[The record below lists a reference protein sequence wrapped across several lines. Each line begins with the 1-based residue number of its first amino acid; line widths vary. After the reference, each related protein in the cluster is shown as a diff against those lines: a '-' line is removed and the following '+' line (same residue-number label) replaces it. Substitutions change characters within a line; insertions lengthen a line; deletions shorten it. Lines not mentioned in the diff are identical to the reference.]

1 MIRFTNDYS
10 EGCHPSILEAMAATN
25 TEGNPGYSTD
35 PHSARA
41 RRLIQAAIGR
51 PDADVHILVGGTQ
64 TNATA
69 IAAFLRPYE
78 AVIAATSAHICVHE
92 TGAIEA
98 TGHKCIACPAAD
110 GKLTPAA
117 VRAAVAAHPDEHMV
131 KPRMVYIS
139 QTTETG
145 TLYTLAEVQALR
157 AVCDELGLL
166 LYLDGARLAAGLA
179 AGGPSLP
186 ELARLCDAFYIGGT
200 KNGAL
205 FGEALVLLNDALKP
219 DFRYNI
225 KQRGGMLAKGWLL
238 GIQFE
243 TPDGPAAESGHR
255 GAGLSLC
262 LRQRH
267 QPAVPHLPRRGGGGA
282 GAGLRVR
289 VFRKARRG
297 PHLHPAGDQLGHPRG
312 QCGRLF
318 GSPAGPCLTVTA
330 RQPRRRADSPP
341 SPGVR
346 CGRWAA

>member
-35 PHSARA
+35 PHSAQA

-179 AGGPSLP
+179 AGGMAVRGSSASSLT
-186 ELARLCDAFYIGGT
+186 R
-200 KNGAL
+200 
-205 FGEALVLLNDALKP
+205 
-219 DFRYNI
+219 
-225 KQRGGMLAKGWLL
+225 
-238 GIQFE
+238 
-243 TPDGPAAESGHR
+243 
-255 GAGLSLC
+255 
-262 LRQRH
+262 
-267 QPAVPHLPRRGGGGA
+267 
-282 GAGLRVR
+282 
-289 VFRKARRG
+289 
-297 PHLHPAGDQLGHPRG
+297 
-312 QCGRLF
+312 
-318 GSPAGPCLTVTA
+318 
-330 RQPRRRADSPP
+330 
-341 SPGVR
+341 
-346 CGRWAA
+346 

>member
-10 EGCHPSILEAMAATN
+10 EGCHPSILEAMAASN

-35 PHSARA
+35 PHSAHA
-41 RRLIQAAIGR
+41 HALIRAAIGR
-51 PDADVHILVGGTQ
+51 PDAAVHILVGGTQ

-131 KPRMVYIS
+131 KPKMVYIS
-139 QTTETG
+139 QTTEIG
-145 TLYTLAEVQALR
+145 TLYTLTEVEALR
-157 AVCDELGLL
+157 AVCDELGLY

-179 AGGPSLP
+179 AGGPSLAD
-186 ELARLCDAFYIGGT
+186 LGRLCDAFYIGGT
-200 KNGAL
+200 KNAAL
-205 FGEALVLLNDALKP
+205 FGEALVILNDALKP

-238 GIQFE
+238 GIRHGLEAQ
-243 TPDGPAAESGHR
+243 GRHR
-255 GAGLSLC
+255 GAGLPLR

-267 QPAVPHLPRRGGGGA
+267 QPAVPHLTGWGGQGA
-282 GAGLRVR
+282 GARFRLRV
-289 VFRKARRG
+289 FGKAGRG
-297 PHLHPAGDQLGHPRG
+297 AHLHPSGDQLGHPRG
-312 QCGRLF
+312 QRRRL
-318 GSPAGPCLTVTA
+318 PRRPQGPVLTVTPT
-330 RQPRRRADSPP
+330 RPRPRADSPP
-341 SPGVR
+341 SPAAR

>member
-1 MIRFTNDYS
+1 M
-10 EGCHPSILEAMAATN
+10 
-25 TEGNPGYSTD
+25 
-35 PHSARA
+35 
-41 RRLIQAAIGR
+41 
-51 PDADVHILVGGTQ
+51 
-64 TNATA
+64 
-69 IAAFLRPYE
+69 
-78 AVIAATSAHICVHE
+78 IAATSAHICVHE

-225 KQRGGMLAKGWLL
+225 KQRAGCCQGLAAGHPVRDPVPGRHRRLL
-238 GIQFE
+238 HLAGRPRQ
-243 TPDGPAAESGHR
+243 PDGPAAESGHR

-267 QPAVPHLPRRGGGGA
+267 QPAVPIFPDGVVEALAPDFGFEFSAKPDAAHTCIRLVTSWATPEA
-282 GAGLRVR
+282 SVDAFLEALR
-289 VFRKARRG
+289 A
-297 PHLHPAGDQLGHPRG
+297 LA
-312 QCGRLF
+312 
-318 GSPAGPCLTVTA
+318 
-330 RQPRRRADSPP
+330 
-341 SPGVR
+341 
-346 CGRWAA
+346 

>member
-1 MIRFTNDYS
+1 GPGVYTIEVYKRKERCKMIRFTNDYS

-51 PDADVHILVGGTQ
+51 TDAAVHILVGGTQ

-157 AVCDELGLL
+157 AVCSELGLL

-186 ELARLCDAFYIGGT
+186 ELAQLCDAFYIGGT

-225 KQRGGMLAKGWLL
+225 K
-238 GIQFE
+238 
-243 TPDGPAAESGHR
+243 
-255 GAGLSLC
+255 
-262 LRQRH
+262 
-267 QPAVPHLPRRGGGGA
+267 
-282 GAGLRVR
+282 
-289 VFRKARRG
+289 
-297 PHLHPAGDQLGHPRG
+297 
-312 QCGRLF
+312 
-318 GSPAGPCLTVTA
+318 
-330 RQPRRRADSPP
+330 
-341 SPGVR
+341 
-346 CGRWAA
+346 

>member
-1 MIRFTNDYS
+1 M
-10 EGCHPSILEAMAATN
+10 
-25 TEGNPGYSTD
+25 
-35 PHSARA
+35 
-41 RRLIQAAIGR
+41 
-51 PDADVHILVGGTQ
+51 
-64 TNATA
+64 
-69 IAAFLRPYE
+69 
-78 AVIAATSAHICVHE
+78 IAATSAHICVHE

-243 TPDGPAAESGHR
+243 TLFRDGTGAFYTSLAAHANQMALRLKAGIAALGYPFACDSVTNQQFPIFPDGVVEALAPDFGFEFSAKPDAAHTCIRLVTSWATPEASVD
-255 GAGLSLC
+255 AFLEA
-262 LRQRH
+262 LR
-267 QPAVPHLPRRGGGGA
+267 ALA
-282 GAGLRVR
+282 
-289 VFRKARRG
+289 
-297 PHLHPAGDQLGHPRG
+297 
-312 QCGRLF
+312 
-318 GSPAGPCLTVTA
+318 
-330 RQPRRRADSPP
+330 
-341 SPGVR
+341 
-346 CGRWAA
+346 

>member
-51 PDADVHILVGGTQ
+51 TDADVHILVGGTQ

-243 TPDGPAAESGHR
+243 QLMLGDRYVQLAAHANAMALKLKAGIAALGYPFACDSVTNQQFPIFPDGVVEALAPDFGFEFSAKPDEAHTCIRLVTSWATPEASVD
-255 GAGLSLC
+255 AFLEA
-262 LRQRH
+262 LR
-267 QPAVPHLPRRGGGGA
+267 ALA
-282 GAGLRVR
+282 
-289 VFRKARRG
+289 
-297 PHLHPAGDQLGHPRG
+297 
-312 QCGRLF
+312 
-318 GSPAGPCLTVTA
+318 
-330 RQPRRRADSPP
+330 
-341 SPGVR
+341 
-346 CGRWAA
+346 